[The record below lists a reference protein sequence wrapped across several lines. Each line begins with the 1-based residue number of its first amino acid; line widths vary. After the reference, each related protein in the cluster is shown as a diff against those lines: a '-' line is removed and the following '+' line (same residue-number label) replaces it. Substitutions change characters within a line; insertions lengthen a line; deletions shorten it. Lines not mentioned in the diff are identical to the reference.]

1 MRWKGL
7 VETSG
12 AGAAGVSFGT
22 AGEEASDDCDI
33 ILK

>member
-7 VETSG
+7 VEIS
-12 AGAAGVSFGT
+12 AAGVVASFGT